1 MHASAR
7 YNIYEVV
14 HKALR
19 ARLSRTLVAIG
30 QLDAEEDV
38 CVEELVDEVRTTL
51 AMLCGHLAAENEF
64 VHVAMEARAPGS
76 TRRIAEEHVHHA
88 QDIQVLDDACD
99 ALLGGARAERGALA
113 DRLYVLFDRFLQD
126 NFAHMRYEEEHHNAV
141 LWAVYTDEEILAIE
155 HALVA
160 AIPPEKKALFVHSMI
175 PAIPTRDR
183 AKVLGGMRASAPPE
197 VFAGIYAAV
206 TQLLPVDARR
216 RLEDAMAAAP
226 PTAAAA

>member
-1 MHASAR
+1 MQAPSR

-30 QLDAEEDV
+30 QLDAEEPACVHDV
-38 CVEELVDEVRTTL
+38 VAEVRTTL
-51 AMLCGHLAAENEF
+51 AMMRGHLASENDF

-76 TRRIAEEHVHHA
+76 TRRIADEHVHHER
-88 QDIQVLDDACD
+88 DIAVLEEACG
-99 ALLGGARAERGALA
+99 ALLDAPTAQRAALA
-113 DRLYVLFDRFLQD
+113 SRLYVLFDLFLQD
-126 NFAHMRYEEEHHNAV
+126 NFVHMRYEEDHHNAV
-141 LWAVYTDEEILAIE
+141 LWAAYGDEEILAIE

-183 AKVLGGMRASAPPE
+183 AKVLGGMRAAAPPE
-197 VFAGIYAAV
+197 VFAGIYAAMAS
-206 TQLLPVDARR
+206 LLDEGARQ
-216 RLEDAMAAAP
+216 RLAAALDAP
-226 PTAAAA
+226 VGVAA

>member
-1 MHASAR
+1 MQSPSR

-30 QLDAEEDV
+30 QLDADDAG
-38 CVEELVDEVRTTL
+38 CVHDLVAEVRTTL
-51 AMLCGHLAAENEF
+51 AMMRGHLGSENDF

-76 TRRIAEEHVHHA
+76 TRRIAEEHLHHE
-88 QDIQVLDDACD
+88 QDI
-99 ALLGGARAERGALA
+99 ALLEEAAGALLDVGPA
-113 DRLYVLFDRFLQD
+113 QRIALANRLYVLFDRFLQD
-126 NFAHMRYEEEHHNAV
+126 NFVHMRYEEDHHNAV
-141 LWAVYTDEEILAIE
+141 LWAAYSDEEILAIE

-197 VFAGIYAAV
+197 VFAGIYEAMAS
-206 TQLLPVDARR
+206 LLDDGARR
-216 RLEDAMAAAP
+216 RLEHALAMPEGVAA
-226 PTAAAA
+226 